1 MPHYFTNANKLFH
14 FMKLENHQ
22 HKNFLSTTAVSIV
35 DSAVCME
42 NNLLKKSFCNYIQ
55 IAYCISLAS
64 PLIFVNIKTLYR
76 NDLCKG
82 VWLRA
87 KQSLA
92 CQQP

>member
-55 IAYCISLAS
+55 NRL
-64 PLIFVNIKTLYR
+64 LYKFSKSYT
-76 NDLCKG
+76 DG
-82 VWLRA
+82 TI
-87 KQSLA
+87 
-92 CQQP
+92 